1 MSMEVIAPLMKTIT
15 QIQTIAVAG
24 AGTMGAGI
32 AQLAAQAGYQTI
44 LYDLSDSLV
53 RRGIS
58 GIEKNLAIAVE
69 KNKITVADK
78 EKILSRIHPSAK
90 LEELLADVV
99 IEAIVERLEIK
110 SVFFRELT
118 KITGDQE
125 TIFCSNTS
133 SIPITL
139 LAGEIPHPERV
150 AGMHFFNPAH
160 LMKLVEV
167 VSGEKTADACA
178 KTIFSLAVKMG
189 KKPVMTKDKPGFIVN
204 RIGKLYHTEAIR
216 ILEENIATVEAID
229 RLLEA
234 SGFRMGPFR
243 LIDLIGVDAN
253 LNVTK
258 SLYELMQQ
266 EPRFRPSAI
275 QQKMVDDGCLG
286 KKSGRGFYQY

>member
-1 MSMEVIAPLMKTIT
+1 MEAIALLMKTIT
-15 QIQTIAVAG
+15 QIHTIAVAG

-32 AQLAAQAGYQTI
+32 AQLAAQAGYKTI
-44 LYDLSDSLV
+44 LYDVSATAV
-53 RRGIS
+53 RQGIS
-58 GIEKNLAIAVE
+58 GIESNLAVAVE
-69 KNKITVADK
+69 KKKITAADK
-78 EKILSRIHPSAK
+78 EEILSRIHPSGK
-90 LEELLADVV
+90 IEELVADVV

-110 SVFFRELT
+110 SAFFRELT
-118 KITGDQE
+118 TITGDEE

-167 VSGEKTADACA
+167 VSGEKTAEACA
-178 KTIFSLAVKMG
+178 QTICALAVKMG
-189 KKPVMTKDKPGFIVN
+189 KQPVMTKDKPGFIVN

-216 ILEENIATVEAID
+216 LLEEKIATVETID

-253 LNVTK
+253 LNVTR
-258 SLYELMQQ
+258 SLYELMQH
-266 EPRFRPSAI
+266 EPRFRPSAL
-275 QQKMVDDGCLG
+275 QQKMVDDGHLG